1 MNKLEIEYCVVWN
14 YYPRA
19 AGLAD
24 ELKQHFELDV
34 ELVKSSGGRFEISL
48 DGDLIFSKAQTG
60 RFPQPGEIAALIKE
74 KI

>member
-1 MNKLEIEYCVVWN
+1 M
-14 YYPRA
+14 
-19 AGLAD
+19 AD

-34 ELVKSSGGRFEISL
+34 ELVKSSGGRFEISF